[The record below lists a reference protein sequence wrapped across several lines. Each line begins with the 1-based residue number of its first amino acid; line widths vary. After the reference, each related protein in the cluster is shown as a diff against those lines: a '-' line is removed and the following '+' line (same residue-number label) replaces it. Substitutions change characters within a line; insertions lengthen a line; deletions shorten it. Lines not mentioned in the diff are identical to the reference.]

1 LPELAR
7 WVLPVVAVLLGFLAQ
22 NAGLYFG
29 TRSYVLW
36 MDEAHRPL
44 QGLDDRHQEGSFTAA
59 SKSSW
64 LPTLAWGLEIV
75 TDLLPVLWFGVVM
88 RSSNL
93 RLWSQTL
100 LTATLLS
107 TLKGFMSW
115 ATVLPDEEGWEGCRE
130 RLGSDGLKYYRSQVE
145 LWAVLTDL
153 LLLEVRGLW
162 AGHEHRQRFCADATF
177 SGNTYLSA
185 LFCTSLFEAVAGSL
199 QQVEWQFAARIAV
212 RSVLF
217 AIVLGNMVFPVM
229 NGYHGLADVFIALL
243 LTVMVYSNPAVAI
256 AVHHWCEGFATDED
270 CDRRPAQRE
279 LSGNLSPLS

>member
-1 LPELAR
+1 MQSEAQGPTPPARPMLRSPLSGTEPEILGGADCPDLPRGLPELAR

-100 LTATLLS
+100 LTAALLS
-107 TLKGFMSW
+107 TLK
-115 ATVLPDEEGWEGCRE
+115 
-130 RLGSDGLKYYRSQVE
+130 
-145 LWAVLTDL
+145 
-153 LLLEVRGLW
+153 
-162 AGHEHRQRFCADATF
+162 
-177 SGNTYLSA
+177 
-185 LFCTSLFEAVAGSL
+185 
-199 QQVEWQFAARIAV
+199 
-212 RSVLF
+212 
-217 AIVLGNMVFPVM
+217 
-229 NGYHGLADVFIALL
+229 
-243 LTVMVYSNPAVAI
+243 
-256 AVHHWCEGFATDED
+256 
-270 CDRRPAQRE
+270 
-279 LSGNLSPLS
+279 